1 VSLDDD
7 RFVDDVLSVAVS
19 GQRGDGKRG
28 SVSSGVLPSVEPDP
42 LDHDREV
49 VVEDELSSGVPSGRD
64 EGKRGAVSA
73 LLDVDG
79 PVLLDDDGTD
89 DVLVVVRGER
99 ERSPV
104 GADDGV

>member
-7 RFVDDVLSVAVS
+7 RFVDDVLSVAAS

-28 SVSSGVLPSVEPDP
+28 AVSSGVLPSVEPDP
-42 LDHDREV
+42 LDHDGEI